1 MYVYRCVQVYVH
13 AHMPWCACAGQI
25 PTLGMEGTRYSSKE
39 KSPDQ
44 EKPREYEAEITGL
57 YRKEKLSGGT
67 SGLDKFM
74 VEVGVEEPLVSLAAR
89 VLFGMVIGR
98 TNSHV
103 T

>member
-1 MYVYRCVQVYVH
+1 
-13 AHMPWCACAGQI
+13 
-25 PTLGMEGTRYSSKE
+25 
-39 KSPDQ
+39 
-44 EKPREYEAEITGL
+44 
-57 YRKEKLSGGT
+57 
-67 SGLDKFM
+67 M